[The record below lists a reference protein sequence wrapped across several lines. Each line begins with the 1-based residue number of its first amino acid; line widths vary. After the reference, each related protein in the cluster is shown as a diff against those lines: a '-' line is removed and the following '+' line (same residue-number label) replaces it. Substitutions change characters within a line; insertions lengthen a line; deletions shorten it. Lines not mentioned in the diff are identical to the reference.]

1 MSTQTTSIIMGGNT
15 QSNLCKFRVTACITT
30 CLWVLLFLIMQ
41 EASAQPDYSW
51 WNQKHNWDG
60 HTHWTKYYIYSPG
73 YFGPN
78 ALPVP
83 SIPDGRLG
91 IKSEL
96 EFGWAGFFA
105 PGETTL
111 NGFSRLRYIIGK
123 GLAAFEL
130 KYVFLEYYK
139 TDTLLR
145 DERFA
150 RSFDVEGFAVGD
162 VHIATM
168 ITLVRDKKWPDM
180 LLRVNLQTASGS
192 KLSDARY
199 IDAPA
204 YYFDLIFGKDLIN
217 RKEKPYQLRL
227 YGNMGFY
234 AWQTG
239 YAVNRQND
247 ALLAG
252 IGFALIKDKHRLSA
266 ETTGYFGYLE
276 ERDQP
281 IVQRLS
287 YQFNEGNTVFKL
299 SFQKGLQDIF
309 YNNLNISL
317 VYVF

>member
-1 MSTQTTSIIMGGNT
+1 MGIQTVIIMGKKKQFKVG
-15 QSNLCKFRVTACITT
+15 KFIISARHFMP
-30 CLWVLLFLIMQ
+30 LFVLLMAFMQ
-41 EASAQPDYSW
+41 DTVAQTDYTW
-51 WNQKHNWDG
+51 WNKKHNWDG

-91 IKSEL
+91 SKNEL

-105 PGETTL
+105 PNETTL
-111 NGFSRLRYIIGK
+111 NGFSRLRYIIGQ
-123 GLAAFEL
+123 GLAAIEL
-130 KYVFLEYYK
+130 NYVFLEYYK

-150 RSFDVEGFAVGD
+150 RSYEVEGFAVGD

-199 IDAPA
+199 TDAPA
-204 YYFDLIFGKDLIN
+204 YYFDLLFGKDLIN
-217 RKEKPYQLRL
+217 EKEKPYQLRL
-227 YGNMGFY
+227 YGNLGFY

-239 YAVNRQND
+239 YSINRQND

-252 IGFALIKDKHRLSA
+252 IGLALIRDRHRLSA
-266 ETTGYFGYLE
+266 ETTGYFGYLD
-276 ERDQP
+276 ERDKP
-281 IVQRLS
+281 VVQRFA
-287 YQFNEGNTVFKL
+287 YQFTEGNTLFKL
-299 SFQKGLQDIF
+299 SFQKGLHDIF

-317 VYVF
+317 IYVF